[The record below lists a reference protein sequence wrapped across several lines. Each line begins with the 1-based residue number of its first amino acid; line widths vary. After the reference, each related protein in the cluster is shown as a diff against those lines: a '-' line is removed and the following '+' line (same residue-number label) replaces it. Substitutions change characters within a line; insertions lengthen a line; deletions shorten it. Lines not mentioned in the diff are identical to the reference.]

1 MSFNAA
7 VNGLYVPTRQY
18 LSADPAVD
26 PLARRLLVAEWP
38 AQVLEGLRAVDVAA
52 DDAGHAEGVAAVEL
66 QALAGVAAVA
76 VVHVGLV
83 GGGCWCWCWRCL
95 ELGFGGLGFW
105 RGLVLVEAEGDGA
118 L

>member
-7 VNGLYVPTRQY
+7 VNGLHVPTRQY
-18 LSADPAVD
+18 LPADPAVD

-38 AQVLEGLRAVDVAA
+38 AQVLEGLRAIDVAA

-83 GGGCWCWCWRCL
+83 GGGWGWWGCL

-105 RGLVLVEAEGDGA
+105 RGLGLVEAEGDGA